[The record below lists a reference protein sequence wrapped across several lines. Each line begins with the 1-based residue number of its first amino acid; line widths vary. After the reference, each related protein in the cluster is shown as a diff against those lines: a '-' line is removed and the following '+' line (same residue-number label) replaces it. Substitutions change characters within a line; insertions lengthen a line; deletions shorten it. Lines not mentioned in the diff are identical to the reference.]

1 MTDVVLAYLAKPRY
15 GGWPTFTAHL
25 QRGLRSAGHKP
36 MLVQRGNRTETH
48 LRDYGRKI
56 HYQNVADRDLIA
68 MAKKMPMLITAVD
81 KHHHHIA
88 SELLALG
95 VSIVIHDPTELKPQV
110 RDLIHK
116 ARVIVIRETMLAH
129 LPKATFIP
137 HPYARR
143 DRAPEPAR
151 KPAASISRIDF
162 DKHTDL
168 IVRANQLLA
177 EPIHIYGFL
186 NTMYAH
192 HKLRPIDEG
201 WQANYHGKFNS
212 DDLWAA
218 CDVAAQY
225 ERIVDMSA
233 IKGDGGGT
241 QYTFL
246 EAADAGCALILNAA
260 WKPTG
265 KLRAYAHIVSQ
276 PEELAE
282 LCRHPIHQ
290 KQQEASEL
298 LAHHNA
304 SPIADH
310 IVGMLT

>member
-25 QRGLRSAGHKP
+25 QRGLRAAGHKP
-36 MLVQRGNRTETH
+36 MLIQRGNRTENH

-56 HYQNVADRDLIA
+56 HYQNLAERDIVRLA
-68 MAKKMPMLITAVD
+68 SEKPMLITAVD
-81 KHHHHIA
+81 KHHHALAA
-88 SELLALG
+88 SLLAVG
-95 VSIVIHDPTELKPQV
+95 VPIVIHDPTELKPQV

-116 ARVIVIRETMLAH
+116 AKVIVIRESMLAH
-129 LPKATFIP
+129 LPNATYTP
-137 HPYARR
+137 HPYARSAITNDGPR
-143 DRAPEPAR
+143 QA
-151 KPAASISRIDF
+151 AASISRIDF
-162 DKHTDL
+162 DKHTD
-168 IVRANQLLA
+168 IIIRANQLLR

-192 HKLRPIDEG
+192 HKLLPIDEA
-201 WQANYHGKFNS
+201 WQANYRGKFAS
-212 DDLWAA
+212 DDLWGA
-218 CDVAAQY
+218 CRVASQY
-225 ERIVDMSA
+225 ERVVDMSA

-246 EAADAGCALILNAA
+246 EAADAGCALILNDA

-265 KLRAYAHIVSQ
+265 RLRAYAHTVSQ
-276 PEELAE
+276 PEELAR
-282 LCRHPIHQ
+282 LC
-290 KQQEASEL
+290 QEPPHHKHEEALAL

-310 IVGMLT
+310 IAGMLT